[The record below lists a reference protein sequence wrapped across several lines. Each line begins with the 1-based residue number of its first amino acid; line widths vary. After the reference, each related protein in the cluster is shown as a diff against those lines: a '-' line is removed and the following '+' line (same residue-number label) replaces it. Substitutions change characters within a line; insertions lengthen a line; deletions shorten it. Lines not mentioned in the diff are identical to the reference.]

1 MIDLPSVR
9 PSRHVTTLHET
20 IARALLPDNLMIETN
35 WAQALMFLEKGEE
48 SRALY
53 LAYKGKPDVPAVCE
67 GLRRVR
73 LLVTSARRQPR
84 RRGNLV
90 GAASAFAVCYW
101 AEPSASVTMCW
112 W

>member
-1 MIDLPSVR
+1 MSVPPACLPND
-9 PSRHVTTLHET
+9 PAH
-20 IARALLPDNLMIETN
+20 
-35 WAQALMFLEKGEE
+35 ALMFLEGGEE

-73 LLVTSARRQPR
+73 LLVTSAWRQPR
-84 RRGNLV
+84 RRVNLV
-90 GAASAFAVCYW
+90 GAASAFAAYYW
-101 AEPSASVTMCW
+101 AKPSASVTMCW